1 MKPAAPVTKSLGVL
15 IDNPRI
21 DSKFAL
27 FKLKEHQKSAAP
39 KVLIGSNGQVYSK
52 DFVGKVPQKTKI
64 LIHYQS

>member
-1 MKPAAPVTKSLGVL
+1 ME
-15 IDNPRI
+15 NPPI

-39 KVLIGSNGQVYSK
+39 KVLIGSNGQVSSK

-64 LIHYQS
+64 LIHYQP